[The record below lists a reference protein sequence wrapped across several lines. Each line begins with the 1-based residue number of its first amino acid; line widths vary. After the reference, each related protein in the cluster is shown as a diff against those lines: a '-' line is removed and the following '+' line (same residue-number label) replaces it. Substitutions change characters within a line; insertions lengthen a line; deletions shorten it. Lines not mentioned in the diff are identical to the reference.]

1 MSYPLTTVAEKR
13 KQSNYNKFMHKNKYV
28 YVVYLI
34 LLFFFFSCG
43 QLGVKI
49 SSQEGKKLATS
60 RGKNIKSGPGVNAP
74 NGFLNKKKLIED
86 ISDCNVPKVQIK
98 LNIIKDLI
106 NKGLNNKSLEVSLA
120 SLLRTINEQDEKG
133 YTLFHHTLKSDE
145 ARLASLLRTMNEQGK
160 KSYTLFHHTLKSD
173 EARLASLLRSI
184 NEQDKDGYTLFHHT
198 LKSDEARLVSILR
211 TINEQDKKGY
221 TLVQYTLKSDT
232 VNPDTVKTSFFLH
245 LPMLE
250 LLLSYK
256 FIDIKAADSGGKTIL
271 HWAVSSG
278 NLQVVDLILKFA
290 KSRFLPQDYQAYKDF
305 INMKTKIAQ
314 DGSGGCS
321 AIYWAI
327 SPISLPTDK
336 LESSL
341 EIFKLLLDISEING
355 TDNQGYTLGHWAVVQ
370 GRNDIFKLL
379 IKYGADFSIQDKKG
393 RTVFHLAIE
402 TIKDTMHSN
411 LDLANHLIDQEDSIL
426 DQLVSLPP
434 YRQEWDKKDHNGYSP
449 LALLSDELELT
460 LEDIKDWKQEKNKQI
475 QTNKRPH
482 IESTEVENCLR
493 FNKKKRGS

>member
-1 MSYPLTTVAEKR
+1 
-13 KQSNYNKFMHKNKYV
+13 MHKNKYV
-28 YVVYLI
+28 YIVYLI
-34 LLFFFFSCG
+34 LPFFFFSCS
-43 QLGVKI
+43 QLGLRYDTKNPNLLKA
-49 SSQEGKKLATS
+49 SSTT
-60 RGKNIKSGPGVNAP
+60 
-74 NGFLNKKKLIED
+74 KKKKTSSKDSPPKLFAQDDTLIKAVRGNRFNEVEF
-86 ISDCNVPKVQIK
+86 I
-98 LNIIKDLI
+98 LNFAQDLI
-106 NKGLNNKSLEVSLA
+106 DDPRKRPPELSKESILN
-120 SLLRTINEQDEKG
+120 
-133 YTLFHHTLKSDE
+133 
-145 ARLASLLRTMNEQGK
+145 
-160 KSYTLFHHTLKSD
+160 
-173 EARLASLLRSI
+173 SI
-184 NEQDKDGYTLFHHT
+184 NNPDKDGYTILHYA
-198 LKSDEARLVSILR
+198 LDCDASICY
-211 TINEQDKKGY
+211 Q
-221 TLVQYTLKSDT
+221 
-232 VNPDTVKTSFFLH
+232 
-245 LPMLE
+245 MLA
-250 LLLSYK
+250 LLLECELV
-256 FIDIKAADSGGKTIL
+256 DIKAADCEGRTIL

-290 KSRFLPQDYQAYKDF
+290 ESRFLSKNYLPQDHKDF

-336 LESSL
+336 PESSL

-379 IKYGADFSIQDKKG
+379 IKYGADLSIQDKKG

-449 LALLSDELELT
+449 LALLSDKLKLT
-460 LEDIKDWKQEKNKQI
+460 LENIKDWKQEKNKKI

-493 FNKKKRGS
+493 LNKKKRGS